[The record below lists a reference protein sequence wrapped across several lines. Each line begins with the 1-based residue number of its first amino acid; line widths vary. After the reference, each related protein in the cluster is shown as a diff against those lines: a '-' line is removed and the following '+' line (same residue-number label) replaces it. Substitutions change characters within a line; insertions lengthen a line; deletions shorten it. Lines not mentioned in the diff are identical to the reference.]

1 MDQKLFRRGEI
12 LPGIIQLMVTVTG
25 LRPSALGF
33 TLSQLGF
40 PNHSSMQVG
49 EDKFLVNFFPKSL
62 FREDKYRF
70 LEDARNTEEGGMIEH
85 DGLVFIFKASN
96 NDVQSAAPQ
105 AQAAQRAPAAP
116 QPQAAQAQADQ
127 AQADQRAH
135 SQISAL
141 IHLQNLASQHF
152 GEDPAVAQLQK
163 VIDDKLARALS
174 AGS

>member
-1 MDQKLFRRGEI
+1 MDQNSSEEYFRRGEI

-49 EDKFLVNFFPKSL
+49 EDEFLVNFSPKSL

-116 QPQAAQAQADQ
+116 QAQAAQAQADQ
-127 AQADQRAH
+127 RALSH
-135 SQISAL
+135 IIAL
-141 IHLQNLASQHF
+141 SHLQNLASQHF
-152 GEDPAVAQLQK
+152 GEDPAVSHLGR
-163 VIDDKLARALS
+163 VIDDELASALS

>member
-1 MDQKLFRRGEI
+1 MDQNSSEEYFRRGEI

-49 EDKFLVNFFPKSL
+49 EDEFLVNFSPKSL

-105 AQAAQRAPAAP
+105 AQAAQRAPDAQA
-116 QPQAAQAQADQ
+116 QAAQAQADQ
-127 AQADQRAH
+127 RALSH
-135 SQISAL
+135 IIAL
-141 IHLQNLASQHF
+141 SHLQNLASQHF
-152 GEDPAVAQLQK
+152 GEDPAVAQLQG

-174 AGS
+174 AGR